1 MNVDLAERERRGE
14 STYKNS
20 NTPWTTLLQ
29 DVQTP
34 VITPHTTQPFRA
46 DRRGEIGDGEGGS
59 LSNLINKIF

>member
-34 VITPHTTQPFRA
+34 VITLVTQPNPSEPT
-46 DRRGEIGDGEGGS
+46 DEGRLETEKAGACQTY
-59 LSNLINKIF
+59 